1 MDNPIRCPRVCV
13 TLARSPFPV
22 AASPAGRANA
32 PVDTPMIRST
42 HRRGR
47 HKVFIGMAPGV
58 GKTCRMLQEGK
69 EALRE
74 GTDVVIGLLDTHGR
88 RDTAQEAEGVE
99 QVPRKRLRVRDV
111 ELEEMDVA
119 AILARRPQLVLVDEL
134 AHTNV
139 PGSERE
145 KRWQDVEM
153 LLLSG
158 MDVFSTLNIQHL
170 ESLNDLVA
178 QLTGVV
184 VGERIPDHVLELAD
198 EVVLVDV
205 TPETLQER
213 LLEGK
218 VFAPDKVGQALAHF
232 FQRRHLVAL
241 RELSLREVADRVEND
256 EVASLTPLRER
267 VMVCLS
273 NTTGS
278 KRLLRRAARLAAAMD
293 APLLALTV
301 KDPKRF
307 LSREESLV
315 QEECQQLCA
324 DVGAT
329 YLREESSDI
338 LPTIARIA
346 QQRRITQIVLG
357 QTMRSRLKALV
368 RRPLSER
375 LQHQLSG
382 LNIDL
387 HLISD
392 GWPPRAPEEEEA

>member
-1 MDNPIRCPRVCV
+1 
-13 TLARSPFPV
+13 
-22 AASPAGRANA
+22 
-32 PVDTPMIRST
+32 MIRST

-69 EALRE
+69 EMLRE
-74 GTDVVIGLLDTHGR
+74 GTDVVVGLLETHGR
-88 RDTAQEAEGVE
+88 LETTRQAEGLE
-99 QVPRKRLRVRDV
+99 QIPRKRMRYQDV
-111 ELEEMDVA
+111 DLEEMDVA
-119 AILARRPQLVLVDEL
+119 ALLARHPQLVLVDEL

-145 KRWQDVEM
+145 KRWQDVEI

-158 MDVFSTLNIQHL
+158 IDIYSTLNIQHL

-178 QLTGVV
+178 ELTGVV
-184 VGERIPDHVLELAD
+184 VRERIPNRVMELAD

-213 LLEGK
+213 LREGK
-218 VFAPDKVGQALAHF
+218 VYAPEKVGQALANF

-256 EVASLTPLRER
+256 ILPSLTPLRER
-267 VMVCLS
+267 VMVCLA
-273 NTTGS
+273 NYQTS

-301 KDPKRF
+301 QDPNRF
-307 LSREESLV
+307 LSREESLI
-315 QEECQQLCA
+315 QEECRQLCD
-324 DVGAT
+324 DVGGT
-329 YLREESSDI
+329 FLREESAEI
-338 LPTIARIA
+338 LPTIARVA
-346 QQRRITQIVLG
+346 AEKRITQIVLG
-357 QTMRSRLKALV
+357 QTMRSRLKALF

-375 LQHQLSG
+375 LQHQLRGQS
-382 LNIDL
+382 IDL
-387 HLISD
+387 HLISEGLPAQPVHD
-392 GWPPRAPEEEEA
+392 PDP

>member
-1 MDNPIRCPRVCV
+1 
-13 TLARSPFPV
+13 
-22 AASPAGRANA
+22 
-32 PVDTPMIRST
+32 MIRST

-69 EALRE
+69 EVLRE
-74 GTDVVIGLLDTHGR
+74 GTDVVVGLLETHGR
-88 RDTAQEAEGVE
+88 AETQRQAEGLE
-99 QVPRKRLRVRDV
+99 QIPRKRLRYQEVD
-111 ELEEMDVA
+111 LDEMDVSA
-119 AILARRPQLVLVDEL
+119 VLARRPQLVLVDEL

-158 MDVFSTLNIQHL
+158 IDVYSTLNIQHL

-178 QLTGVV
+178 ELTGVV
-184 VGERIPDHVLELAD
+184 VRERIPNRVLELAD

-213 LLEGK
+213 LKEGK
-218 VFAPDKVGQALAHF
+218 VYAPEKVGQALAHF

-256 EVASLTPLRER
+256 VLPSITPLRER
-267 VMVCLS
+267 VMVCLA
-273 NTTGS
+273 NYHTS

-301 KDPKRF
+301 QDPNRF
-307 LSREESLV
+307 LNREESLI
-315 QEECQQLCA
+315 QEECRQLCT
-324 DVGAT
+324 DVGGIFV
-329 YLREESSDI
+329 REESSEI
-338 LPTIARIA
+338 LPTIARVA
-346 QQRRITQIVLG
+346 QERRITQIVLG
-357 QTMRSRLKALV
+357 QTMRSRLKALF

-375 LQHQLSG
+375 LQHQLRGQS
-382 LNIDL
+382 IDL
-387 HLISD
+387 HLISE
-392 GWPPRAPEEEEA
+392 GVPPATEGANEL

>member
-1 MDNPIRCPRVCV
+1 
-13 TLARSPFPV
+13 
-22 AASPAGRANA
+22 
-32 PVDTPMIRST
+32 MIRST

-69 EALRE
+69 EVLRE
-74 GTDVVIGLLDTHGR
+74 GTDVVVGLLETHGR
-88 RDTAQEAEGVE
+88 QETARQAEGLE
-99 QVPRKRLRVRDV
+99 QIPRKQIRYQDV

-119 AILARRPQLVLVDEL
+119 AVLARRPQLVLVDEL

-158 MDVFSTLNIQHL
+158 LDVYSTLNIQHL

-178 QLTGVV
+178 ELTGVV
-184 VGERIPDHVLELAD
+184 VRERIPNRVLELAD

-213 LLEGK
+213 LREGK
-218 VFAPDKVGQALAHF
+218 VYAPEKVGQALSNF

-256 EVASLTPLRER
+256 ILPSATPLRER
-267 VMVCLS
+267 VMVCLA
-273 NTTGS
+273 NYQTS

-301 KDPKRF
+301 QDPNRF
-307 LSREESLV
+307 LSREESLI
-315 QEECQQLCA
+315 QEECRQLCE
-324 DVGAT
+324 DVGASFE
-329 YLREESSDI
+329 RVESAEI
-338 LPTIARIA
+338 LPTIAKVA
-346 QQRRITQIVLG
+346 EEKRITQIVLG
-357 QTMRSRLKALV
+357 QTMRSRLKALF

-375 LQHQLSG
+375 LQHQLRG
-382 LNIDL
+382 LSIDL
-387 HLISD
+387 HLISEGLPLQHSETSD
-392 GWPPRAPEEEEA
+392 P

>member
-1 MDNPIRCPRVCV
+1 
-13 TLARSPFPV
+13 
-22 AASPAGRANA
+22 
-32 PVDTPMIRST
+32 MIRST

-69 EALRE
+69 EMLRE
-74 GTDVVIGLLDTHGR
+74 GTDVVVGLLETHGR
-88 RDTAQEAEGVE
+88 QDTAREAEGLE
-99 QVPRKRLRVRDV
+99 QLPRKRLRYQGVD
-111 ELEEMDVA
+111 LEEMDVA
-119 AILARRPQLVLVDEL
+119 AVLARRPQLVLVDEL

-158 MDVFSTLNIQHL
+158 LDVYSTLNIQHL

-178 QLTGVV
+178 ELTGVV
-184 VGERIPDHVLELAD
+184 VRERIPTRVLELAD

-213 LLEGK
+213 LKEGK
-218 VFAPDKVGQALAHF
+218 VYAPDKVGQALANF

-256 EVASLTPLRER
+256 ILPSLTPLRER
-267 VMVCLS
+267 VMVCLANY
-273 NTTGS
+273 NTS

-301 KDPKRF
+301 QDPNRF
-307 LSREESLV
+307 LSREESLL
-315 QEECQQLCA
+315 QDECRQLCD
-324 DVGAT
+324 DVGGT
-329 YLREESSDI
+329 FLKEESAEI
-338 LPTIARIA
+338 LPTIARVA
-346 QQRRITQIVLG
+346 QEQRITQIVLG
-357 QTMRSRLKALV
+357 QTMRSRIKALF

-375 LQHQLSG
+375 LQHQLRGRS
-382 LNIDL
+382 IDL
-387 HLISD
+387 HLISE
-392 GWPPRAPEEEEA
+392 GLPAPSVDASEL

>member
-1 MDNPIRCPRVCV
+1 
-13 TLARSPFPV
+13 
-22 AASPAGRANA
+22 
-32 PVDTPMIRST
+32 MIRST

-69 EALRE
+69 EMLRE
-74 GTDVVIGLLDTHGR
+74 GADVVVGLLETHGR
-88 RDTAQEAEGVE
+88 QETARQAEGLE
-99 QVPRKRLRVRDV
+99 QIPRKRVRYQDV
-111 ELEEMDVA
+111 ELEEMDVGGV
-119 AILARRPQLVLVDEL
+119 LARRPQLVLVDEL

-153 LLLSG
+153 LLLAG
-158 MDVFSTLNIQHL
+158 LDVYSTLNIQHL

-178 QLTGVV
+178 ELTGVV
-184 VGERIPDHVLELAD
+184 VRERIPNRVLEQAD

-213 LLEGK
+213 LKEGK
-218 VFAPDKVGQALAHF
+218 VYAPEKVGQALAHF

-256 EVASLTPLRER
+256 VLPSLTPLRER
-267 VMVCLS
+267 VLVCLG
-273 NTTGS
+273 NYHTS

-301 KDPKRF
+301 QDPNRF
-307 LSREESLV
+307 LTREESLI
-315 QEECQQLCA
+315 QEDCRQLCD
-324 DVGAT
+324 DVGGT
-329 YLREESSDI
+329 FLREESAEI
-338 LPTIARIA
+338 LPTIARVA
-346 QQRRITQIVLG
+346 RDKRITQIVLG
-357 QTMRSRLKALV
+357 QTMRSRLKALF

-375 LQHQLSG
+375 LQHQLRG
-382 LNIDL
+382 LSIDL
-387 HLISD
+387 HLISE
-392 GWPPRAPEEEEA
+392 GLPVHSQASAEP

>member
-1 MDNPIRCPRVCV
+1 
-13 TLARSPFPV
+13 
-22 AASPAGRANA
+22 
-32 PVDTPMIRST
+32 MIRST

-74 GTDVVIGLLDTHGR
+74 GTDVVIGLLETHGR
-88 RDTAQEAEGVE
+88 KDTVREAESLE
-99 QVPRKRLRVRDV
+99 QIPRKSLHYQGVD
-111 ELEEMDVA
+111 LEEMDVA
-119 AILARRPQLVLVDEL
+119 AVMARHPQLVLVDEL

-158 MDVFSTLNIQHL
+158 IDVYSTLNIQHL

-184 VGERIPDHVLELAD
+184 VRERIPNRVLELAD
-198 EVVLVDV
+198 QVVLVDV

-213 LLEGK
+213 LKEGK
-218 VFAPDKVGQALAHF
+218 VYAPEKVGQALTNF

-241 RELSLREVADRVEND
+241 RELSLREVADRVDND
-256 EVASLTPLRER
+256 ILPAITPLRER
-267 VMVCLS
+267 VMVCLGHHP
-273 NTTGS
+273 TS

-293 APLLALTV
+293 APLLMLTV
-301 KDPKRF
+301 QDPNRF
-307 LSREESLV
+307 LSREELLI
-315 QEECQQLCA
+315 QEECRQLCE
-324 DVGAT
+324 DVGGT
-329 YLREESSDI
+329 FLREDSAEI
-338 LPTIARIA
+338 LPTIARVA
-346 QQRRITQIVLG
+346 QERRITQIVLG
-357 QTMRSRLKALV
+357 QTMRSRLKALL

-375 LQHQLSG
+375 LQHQLRG
-382 LNIDL
+382 LCIDL

-392 GWPPRAPEEEEA
+392 GLPPQVAEDSRI

>member
-1 MDNPIRCPRVCV
+1 
-13 TLARSPFPV
+13 
-22 AASPAGRANA
+22 
-32 PVDTPMIRST
+32 MIRST
-42 HRRGR
+42 LRRGR

-88 RDTAQEAEGVE
+88 CDTAREAVGLE
-99 QVPRKRLRVRDV
+99 QIPRKRLRWQGV

-139 PGSERE
+139 PGGERE

-158 MDVFSTLNIQHL
+158 LDVFSTLNIQHL

-184 VGERIPDHVLELAD
+184 VRERIPDRVLELAD

-213 LLEGK
+213 LEEGK
-218 VFAPDKVGQALAHF
+218 VFPEEKVGQALANF
-232 FQRRHLVAL
+232 FQRSNLVAL

-256 EVASLTPLRER
+256 VLPSVAPLRER
-267 VMVCLS
+267 VLVCLS
-273 NTTGS
+273 NSPTS
-278 KRLLRRAARLAAAMD
+278 KRLLRRAARLAAAME

-301 KDPKRF
+301 QDPNRF
-307 LSREESLV
+307 LSREDSLLR
-315 QEECQQLCA
+315 EECQQLCA

-329 YLREESSDI
+329 VLREDSAEI
-338 LPTIARIA
+338 LPTIARVA
-346 QQRRITQIVLG
+346 QERRITQIVLG
-357 QTMRSRLKALV
+357 QTMRSRLTSLF

-375 LQHQLSG
+375 LQHQLRG

-392 GWPPRAPEEEEA
+392 GWPPRGEEGEGDPA

>member
-1 MDNPIRCPRVCV
+1 
-13 TLARSPFPV
+13 
-22 AASPAGRANA
+22 
-32 PVDTPMIRST
+32 MIRST

-69 EALRE
+69 EMLRE
-74 GTDVVIGLLDTHGR
+74 GTDVVVGLLETHGR
-88 RDTAQEAEGVE
+88 LETTRQAEGLE
-99 QVPRKRLRVRDV
+99 QIPRKRMRYQDV
-111 ELEEMDVA
+111 DLEEMDVA
-119 AILARRPQLVLVDEL
+119 ALLARHPQLVLVDEL

-145 KRWQDVEM
+145 KRWQDVEI

-158 MDVFSTLNIQHL
+158 IDIYSTLNIQHL

-178 QLTGVV
+178 ELTGVV
-184 VGERIPDHVLELAD
+184 VRERIPNRVMELAD

-213 LLEGK
+213 LREGK
-218 VFAPDKVGQALAHF
+218 VYAPEKVGQALANF

-256 EVASLTPLRER
+256 ILPSLTPLRER
-267 VMVCLS
+267 VMVCLA
-273 NTTGS
+273 NYQTS

-301 KDPKRF
+301 QDPNRF
-307 LSREESLV
+307 LSREESLI
-315 QEECQQLCA
+315 QEECRQLCD
-324 DVGAT
+324 DVGGT
-329 YLREESSDI
+329 FLREESAEI
-338 LPTIARIA
+338 LPTIARVA
-346 QQRRITQIVLG
+346 AEKRITQIVLG
-357 QTMRSRLKALV
+357 QTMRSRFKALF

-375 LQHQLSG
+375 LQHQLRGQS
-382 LNIDL
+382 IDL
-387 HLISD
+387 HLISEGLPAQPVHD
-392 GWPPRAPEEEEA
+392 PDP